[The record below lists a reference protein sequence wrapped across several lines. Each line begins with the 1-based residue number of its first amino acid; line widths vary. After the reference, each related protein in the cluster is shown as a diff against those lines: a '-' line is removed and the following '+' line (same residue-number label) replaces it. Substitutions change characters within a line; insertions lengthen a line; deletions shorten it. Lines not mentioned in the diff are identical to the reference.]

1 MTSILYYSQYCDP
14 SKNLLRDLAKTNLKE
29 EVHFICI
36 DDRTIDSSGKT
47 ILNLANNQRVI
58 LPPTVTKVPALLLLN
73 QGHRVL
79 FEQDIYD
86 FFRPKQ
92 QIITHQATMG
102 NGEPECYSL
111 GQMNSMSDAYSFL
124 DQSSDSLSA
133 KGDGGIRQMHN
144 YVSSYDE
151 SQMIQTPVDNY
162 EPDKIGNNGS
172 ITMEQYKQQREL
184 DVPLPISRN

>member
-36 DDRTIDSSGKT
+36 DDRTVDSSGKT
-47 ILNLANNQRVI
+47 ILNLANNQKVI

-79 FEQDIYD
+79 FEQEIYD

-92 QIITHQATMG
+92 QIITHQVTMG

-124 DQSSDSLSA
+124 DQSSDSLAA

-151 SQMIQTPVDNY
+151 SEMIQTPVDNY

-172 ITMEQYKQQREL
+172 VTMEQLKQQREL